1 MEVLL
6 GEFKTAYVQEN
17 GYGIAQVFT
26 PVPTPEDP
34 ARLQNFYRG
43 SNAITLEHEL
53 RASLVYRND
62 LGLAKL
68 EGNAWK
74 DAFSAYWSALG
85 DLLHAEEFLIQNKG
99 RDVDWV
105 KVYQSWRKF
114 AECIIQGF
122 QQGTFPYWAVPL
134 LPMTGKYL
142 RNLALK
148 ADANIRLK
156 EGDLNYGGLED
167 DVADSAEKN
176 ENVKDAARQIN
187 RMFAACI
194 NDRYIRYLHDISH
207 RMC

>member
-6 GEFKTAYVQEN
+6 AEFNTAYTQES

-34 ARLQNFYRG
+34 GRLHNFYRG
-43 SNAITLEHEL
+43 SNTVSLENEL
-53 RASLVYRND
+53 RSSLVYRND
-62 LGLAKL
+62 LGLSKA

-74 DAFSAYWSALG
+74 DAFSTYWSALG
-85 DLLHAEEFLIQNKG
+85 DLLHAEDLLAQNRG
-99 RDVDWV
+99 RDVEWV
-105 KVYQSWRKF
+105 KVYQAWRKF
-114 AECIIQGF
+114 TESVIQGF
-122 QQGTFPYWAVPL
+122 QASNFPYWAVPL
-134 LPMTGKYL
+134 LPMAGKYL

-156 EGDLNYGGLED
+156 EGDLTYGQGLED

-187 RMFAACI
+187 RMFAVCI
-194 NDRYIRYLHDISH
+194 NDR
-207 RMC
+207 